1 MKYIVELRLKA
12 GSTYRAI
19 EAFEQRGPNRSAGV
33 SFRGAWVGTRS
44 EVIFA
49 LVESDEESLVRD
61 ASAAWADVGEF
72 NINPVVEIEQF

>member
-1 MKYIVELRLKA
+1 MKFIVELRLKP

-33 SFRGAWVGTRS
+33 SFRGAWVGTQS

-49 LVESDEESLVRD
+49 LVESSEEALVRD
-61 ASAAWADVGEF
+61 ASAAWSEVGEF
-72 NINPVVEIEQF
+72 KINPVVEIEEF